1 MDEFEYWDRSFHLI
15 HTALLS
21 HWGGVSSGVSWW
33 PVGFKEIIV
42 YVSLWL
48 FPKPLTAWSVLSY
61 EG

>member
-1 MDEFEYWDRSFHLI
+1 MDEFEYWTHCIAKPL
-15 HTALLS
+15 
-21 HWGGVSSGVSWW
+21 GGEVSSGVSWW

-48 FPKPLTAWSVLSY
+48 FPKPLTAWSVLPY